1 MLLLDA
7 PTRESHISKMSER
20 QDALPILTLEHVSKS
35 FFGVKAVDDVSLT
48 LTKGH
53 LLGLVGENGA
63 GKSTL
68 MNMLGG
74 VLSADEGVISVNG
87 ASYAP
92 KTPRDAAKA
101 GIAFIHQELN
111 LFTNLTLAENLFVN
125 GYPRRFG
132 LLDRSSMARRAA
144 SALAQVGL
152 EAPPSTR
159 LEDLSPGERQ
169 LVEIAKA
176 LLAEAT
182 MIIFDEPTTSLTE
195 RETERLFGI
204 LQGLKKSGTSIIYIS
219 HILGDVLRLA
229 DDVAVLRD
237 GRLIEQNARAA
248 FTPAR
253 MISLMVGRDL
263 NALYPPRTHEVG
275 SEKIEGETLL
285 EVRGLSQPG
294 IVHDITFRL
303 HRGEVLGLYG
313 LMGSGRSELARILFG
328 LDSFASGEVELSGAA
343 LAKVGPRGSIHKGL
357 AFVTEDRRAEGLMMP
372 ASVAD
377 NLSLVTVAEHAGP
390 LGLLD
395 GKKMQR
401 RVADIGGTLHIKT
414 QGDYKQPVK
423 TLSGGNQQKTVL
435 GKWVASKP
443 SVFLLDEPTRGVDV
457 GAKFEVYSIIQ
468 DLAAE
473 GAGVLFISSELEEL
487 IGVCDALL
495 VMRNGEIVRRFGL
508 EDFDREHILAAA
520 FGEAA

>member
-1 MLLLDA
+1 MNAVVVDRA
-7 PTRESHISKMSER
+7 
-20 QDALPILTLEHVSKS
+20 QDATPILSFEHVSKS

-48 LTKGH
+48 LFKGH

-74 VLSADEGVISVNG
+74 VLSADEGEISVNG
-87 ASYAP
+87 APYAP

-111 LFTNLTLAENLFVN
+111 LFTNLTLAENLFIN
-125 GYPRRFG
+125 AYPRRFG
-132 LLDRSSMARRAA
+132 LLDRRSMARRAKE
-144 SALAQVGL
+144 ALARVGL
-152 EAPPSTR
+152 DTPPNTR
-159 LEDLSPGERQ
+159 LDELSPGERQ

-176 LLAEAT
+176 LIAEAT
-182 MIIFDEPTTSLTE
+182 IIIFDEPTTSLTE

-204 LQGLKKSGTSIIYIS
+204 LQELKKGGTSIIYIS

-229 DDVAVLRD
+229 DEVAVLRD

-263 NALYPPRTHEVG
+263 NALYPPR
-275 SEKIEGETLL
+275 SEKVKGETLL

-294 IVHDITFRL
+294 IVHDISFKL

-328 LDSFASGEVELSGAA
+328 LDSFASGEVKLRGEA
-343 LAKVGPRGSIHKGL
+343 LARVGPRGAIHKGV
-357 AFVTEDRRAEGLMMP
+357 AFVTENRRAEGLMMP

-390 LGLLD
+390 LGLLNS
-395 GKKMQR
+395 KKMR
-401 RVADIGGTLHIKT
+401 KRVADIGGALHIKT
-414 QGDYKQPVK
+414 QGDFKQPVK

-435 GKWVASKP
+435 GKWVASAP
-443 SVFLLDEPTRGVDV
+443 SVFILDEPTRGVDV
-457 GAKFEVYSIIQ
+457 GAKFEVYTIVQ
-468 DLAAE
+468 DLAKE

-495 VMRNGEIVRRFGL
+495 VMRNGEIVRRFELDG
-508 EDFDREHILAAA
+508 FDREHILAAA

>member
-1 MLLLDA
+1 
-7 PTRESHISKMSER
+7 MSER
-20 QDALPILTLEHVSKS
+20 HDVQAPILSFEHVSKS
-35 FFGVKAVDDVSLT
+35 FFGVRAVDDVSLT
-48 LTKGH
+48 LKKGH

-74 VLSADEGVISVNG
+74 VLTTDEGAISVNG
-87 ASYAP
+87 APYAP

-125 GYPRRFG
+125 AYPRRFG
-132 LLDRSSMARRAA
+132 LLDRRGMARRAKE
-144 SALAQVGL
+144 ALARVGL
-152 EAPPSTR
+152 DTPPSTR

-176 LLAEAT
+176 LIAEAT
-182 MIIFDEPTTSLTE
+182 VIIFDEPTTSLTE

-204 LQGLKKSGTSIIYIS
+204 LQELKRGGTSVIYIS

-229 DDVAVLRD
+229 DEVAVLRD

-263 NALYPPRTHEVG
+263 NALYPPRTHKFEG
-275 SEKIEGETLL
+275 EKTKGETLL
-285 EVRGLSQPG
+285 EVAHLSQPG
-294 IVHDITFRL
+294 IVHDVTFKL

-328 LDSFASGEVELSGAA
+328 LDTFAAGEVRLRGEA
-343 LAKVGPRGSIHKGL
+343 LARVGPRASISKGL

-377 NLSLVTVAEHAGP
+377 NLSLVTVADHAGA

-395 GKKMQR
+395 GEKMR
-401 RVADIGGTLHIKT
+401 HRVADIGGALHIKT

-423 TLSGGNQQKTVL
+423 TLSGGNQQKTVI

-443 SVFLLDEPTRGVDV
+443 SVFILDEPTRGVDV
-457 GAKFEVYSIIQ
+457 GAKLEVYSIVQ
-468 DLAAE
+468 DLAAQ

-495 VMRNGEIVRRFGL
+495 VMRNGEIVRRFELDG
-508 EDFDREHILAAA
+508 FDRERILAAA

>member
-1 MLLLDA
+1 
-7 PTRESHISKMSER
+7 MSEPH
-20 QDALPILTLEHVSKS
+20 DTAPILSLEHVSKS
-35 FFGVKAVDDVSLT
+35 FFGVKAVDDVSLS
-48 LTKGH
+48 LKRGQ

-74 VLSADEGVISVNG
+74 VLPVDEGEIKLNG
-87 ASYAP
+87 VPYVP
-92 KTPRDAAKA
+92 KTPRDASQA

-132 LLDRSSMARRAA
+132 LLDRRGMGARAKE
-144 SALAQVGL
+144 ALAQVGL
-152 EAPPSTR
+152 DTPPSTR

-176 LLAEAT
+176 LIAEAT
-182 MIIFDEPTTSLTE
+182 IIIFDEPTTSLTE

-204 LQGLKKSGTSIIYIS
+204 LQDLKKSGTSVIYIS

-229 DDVAVLRD
+229 DEIAVLRD

-263 NALYPPRTHEVG
+263 NALYPPRSHEVK
-275 SEKIEGETLL
+275 EEVLL
-285 EVRGLSQPG
+285 EVNGLSQPG
-294 IVHDITFRL
+294 IVYDITFKL

-328 LDSFASGEVELSGAA
+328 LDSFESGDIKLSGVATQQLNPRAA
-343 LAKVGPRGSIHKGL
+343 IHKGL

-377 NLSLVTVAEHAGP
+377 NLSLVTVAEYAGP

-395 GKKMQR
+395 GKKMRR
-401 RVADIGGTLHIKT
+401 RVKEIGSTLHIKT
-414 QGDYKQPVK
+414 QADFKQPVK
-423 TLSGGNQQKTVL
+423 TLSGGNQQKTVI
-435 GKWVASKP
+435 GKWVASRP
-443 SVFLLDEPTRGVDV
+443 SVFILDEPTRGVDV
-457 GAKFEVYSIIQ
+457 GAKFEVYGIVQ

-495 VMRNGEIVRRFGL
+495 VMRNGEIVRRFDP
-508 EDFDREHILAAA
+508 EQFDREHILAAA

>member
-1 MLLLDA
+1 
-7 PTRESHISKMSER
+7 MSEHHDT
-20 QDALPILTLEHVSKS
+20 QPILSFEHVSKS

-48 LTKGH
+48 LLKGR

-74 VLSADEGVISVNG
+74 VLSADEGAISVNG
-87 ASYAP
+87 APYAP

-111 LFTNLTLAENLFVN
+111 LFTNLTLAENLFIN
-125 GYPRRFG
+125 AYPRRFG
-132 LLDRSSMARRAA
+132 LLDRSSMARRAKE
-144 SALAQVGL
+144 ALAQVGL
-152 EAPPSTR
+152 ETSPNTR

-176 LLAEAT
+176 LIAEAT
-182 MIIFDEPTTSLTE
+182 IIIFDEPTTSLTE

-204 LQGLKKSGTSIIYIS
+204 LQELKRGGTSIIYIS

-237 GRLIEQNARAA
+237 GQLIEQNTRDA

-263 NALYPPRTHEVG
+263 SALYPPRTHKFEG
-275 SEKIEGETLL
+275 EKATGETLL
-285 EVRGLSQPG
+285 EVNGLSQPG
-294 IVHDITFRL
+294 IVHDITFKL

-313 LMGSGRSELARILFG
+313 LMGSGRSELARVLFG
-328 LDSFASGEVELSGAA
+328 LDSFDSGEVKLRGEA
-343 LAKVGPRGSIHKGL
+343 LAKVGPRASIRKGL
-357 AFVTEDRRAEGLMMP
+357 AFVTEDRRAEGLLMP

-377 NLSLVTVAEHAGP
+377 NLSLVTVAEHAGA

-395 GKKMQR
+395 GKKLR
-401 RVADIGGTLHIKT
+401 HRAADIGGALHIKT

-443 SVFLLDEPTRGVDV
+443 SVFILDEPTRGVDV
-457 GAKFEVYSIIQ
+457 GAKFEVYAIVQ
-468 DLAAE
+468 DLTAK

-487 IGVCDALL
+487 IGVCDAIL
-495 VMRNGEIVRRFGL
+495 VMRNGEIVRRFELG
-508 EDFDREHILAAA
+508 DFDREHVLAAA

>member
-1 MLLLDA
+1 
-7 PTRESHISKMSER
+7 MSEPHDT
-20 QDALPILTLEHVSKS
+20 QEPILSFEHVSKS

-48 LTKGH
+48 LSRGH

-74 VLSADEGVISVNG
+74 VLTADEGVIRVNG
-87 ASYAP
+87 APYAP
-92 KTPRDAAKA
+92 KTPRDAAGA

-111 LFTNLTLAENLFVN
+111 LFTNLTLAENLFLN
-125 GYPRRFG
+125 AYPRRFG
-132 LLDRSSMARRAA
+132 LLDRRGMARRAKE
-144 SALAQVGL
+144 ALARVGL
-152 EAPPSTR
+152 NTPPGTR

-176 LLAEAT
+176 LIAEAT
-182 MIIFDEPTTSLTE
+182 LIIFDEPTTSLTE

-204 LQGLKKSGTSIIYIS
+204 LRELKGGGTSVIYIS

-263 NALYPPRTHEVG
+263 NALYPPRSKKAT
-275 SEKIEGETLL
+275 GETLL
-285 EVRGLSQPG
+285 EVTHLSQPG
-294 IVHDITFRL
+294 IVHDINFRL
-303 HRGEVLGLYG
+303 RRGEVLGLYG

-328 LDSFASGEVELSGAA
+328 LDSFETGEIRLRGEAPA
-343 LAKVGPRGSIHKGL
+343 RVGPRGAIRKGV
-357 AFVTEDRRAEGLMMP
+357 AFVTENRRAEGLMMP

-377 NLSLVTVAEHAGP
+377 NLSLVTVAEYAGA

-395 GKKMQR
+395 GKKMRR
-401 RVADIGGTLHIKT
+401 RVEDIGGALHIKT
-414 QGDYKQPVK
+414 QGDFKQPVK

-435 GKWVASKP
+435 GKWVASQP
-443 SVFLLDEPTRGVDV
+443 SVFILDEPTRGVDV
-457 GAKFEVYSIIQ
+457 GAKFEVYTIVQ

-495 VMRNGEIVRRFGL
+495 VMRNGEIVRRFEL
-508 EDFDREHILAAA
+508 EGFDREQVLAAA